1 MSVDKGG
8 IEMTNNTTRQ
18 KGDIVEFPVAL
29 QSATAPAL
37 PREARQSF
45 QEGIA
50 HLQSGEAA
58 EAVAALSRSVECA
71 PEFPEGQVFLG
82 IAQALTCD
90 IYPAIDHLE
99 KAARLAP
106 DSFIAHYTLAQLNF
120 KLRTPQ
126 PGYEAAQ
133 RALKCVQT
141 LEQRKALTQLLK
153 EEKGRESSGI
163 ARPSFSR
170 PFSTRMLLL
179 GGSALAAAI
188 ILTMVH
194 MS

>member
-1 MSVDKGG
+1 MFEGKGEAG
-8 IEMTNNTTRQ
+8 MTNNATQ
-18 KGDIVEFPVAL
+18 HKGDIVEFPVAL

-37 PREARQSF
+37 SREARQSF

-50 HLQSGEAA
+50 LLQSGDAA
-58 EAVAALSRSVECA
+58 EAVAALSRSVEYA
-71 PEFPEGQVFLG
+71 PSFPEGHVFLG

-99 KAARLAP
+99 EAARLAP
-106 DSFIAHYTLAQLNF
+106 DSFIAHYTLAQLSF

-133 RALKCVQT
+133 RALKCVET

-153 EEKGRESSGI
+153 EEKARERNGI
-163 ARPSFSR
+163 ARPSFSK
-170 PFSTRMLLL
+170 PFTTRTLVL

-188 ILTMVH
+188 LLTMVH
-194 MS
+194 ML